1 MLIKQAPD
9 RAGIAVC
16 DGTNRPALRF
26 ERAVGPIG
34 CRMKPNMNLTEEF
47 YKHATDCDEM
57 ARLTRDSESK
67 AAWRELAERFRHVAQ
82 RTSPLPSYAAKRRG
96 VPDARAGR
104 AA

>member
-1 MLIKQAPD
+1 
-9 RAGIAVC
+9 
-16 DGTNRPALRF
+16 
-26 ERAVGPIG
+26 
-34 CRMKPNMNLTEEF
+34 MKLNMNLTEEF
-47 YKHATDCDEM
+47 YKHAADCDEM

-67 AAWRELAERFRHVAQ
+67 AAWRELAQRFRHVAE